1 MYLKY
6 FFLTILIFLVPA
18 NDCEKNVIY
27 IVKLDVD
34 YVSADLMAFKLYA
47 HNKVGWSY
55 PNDS

>member
-6 FFLTILIFLVPA
+6 FFNNLNFLVPA
-18 NDCEKNVIY
+18 NDNEKNVIY